1 MGSTSIKSVKA
12 RQILDAKGKPML
24 EVDVVTTGSIL
35 GRGSAP
41 SGVSAGEHE
50 AYVLRDKDPKW
61 YDGLGVYKAADI
73 VHKNISPRL
82 KGMDVMDQAAIDK
95 TMIDLDGTPDKSRLG
110 GNTLCSVSLACIRAA
125 ANTENLPLYRYLNPT
140 EVKTIPFPTVNCISG
155 GSYQKGS
162 MPFQECTVVPYKAKS
177 IKEAVHIMY
186 QMFKLTPDVIK
197 DYMHGEAPKP
207 GSLTGWQSPSQDPT
221 VAFDIM
227 YETARRIGA
236 EDKIAFAADVAA
248 SEFYNKEKGTYDFI
262 GENVEAE
269 ALLGFLKDLTTKYP
283 FLYVED
289 PLEENDWNGWKKAA
303 KMLNRTMLVGDDLTV
318 TNIEMLKKAAKM
330 KVCEAFIFKPNQV
343 GTMTESR
350 EAIEYAQSKGIVA
363 IPSVRA
369 GGCTDDPIFDFA
381 VAYGCCAT
389 KQGPP
394 KNGER
399 VYGINFLTRVE
410 DEHPKAKPY
419 DFTPHIKF

>member
-1 MGSTSIKSVKA
+1 MGNTSIKSVKA

-24 EVDVVTTGSIL
+24 EVDVVTEGGIL

-50 AYVLRDKDPKW
+50 AYVLRDKDLKW
-61 YDGLGVYKAADI
+61 FDGLSVFKAIEI
-73 VHKNISPRL
+73 VHKTIAPAL
-82 KGMDVMDQAAIDK
+82 KGSDVMDQETLDR
-95 TMIDLDGTPDKSRLG
+95 TMIDLDGTPNKSKLG
-110 GNTLCSVSLACIRAA
+110 GNTLCSISLACIRAA
-125 ANTENLPLYRYLNPT
+125 AATENIPLYEYLNPG
-140 EVKTIPFPTVNCISG
+140 EIKTIPFPTVNCISG

-162 MPFQECTVVPYKAKS
+162 MPFQECTVVPYKAKT
-177 IKEAVHIMY
+177 IMEAVHIMY
-186 QMFKLTPDVIK
+186 QIFQLTPTVIK
-197 DYMHGEAPKP
+197 DFMHGEAPKV

-227 YETARRIGA
+227 YEAARRIGA

-248 SEFYNKEKGTYDFI
+248 SEFYNKERNTYDFI
-262 GENVEAE
+262 GREVDLDT
-269 ALLGFLKDLTTKYP
+269 LLDFLKELTLKYP

-289 PLEENDWNGWKKAA
+289 PVDENDWDGWKKAA

-318 TNIEMLKKAAKM
+318 TNIKMLKKAAKM

-343 GTMTESR
+343 GTMTESMK
-350 EAIEYAQSKGIVA
+350 AIEYAHSHGIIG

-381 VAYGCCAT
+381 IAYGCCAT

-410 DEHPKAKPY
+410 DEHSSAKPY
-419 DFTPHIKF
+419 DFTPNIKF